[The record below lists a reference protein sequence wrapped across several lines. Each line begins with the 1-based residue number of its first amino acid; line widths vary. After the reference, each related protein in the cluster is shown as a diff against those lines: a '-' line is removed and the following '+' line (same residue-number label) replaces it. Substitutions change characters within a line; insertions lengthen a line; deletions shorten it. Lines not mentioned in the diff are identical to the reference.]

1 MNPRRSLVEAAE
13 QIALNEQFKLKS
25 INYKPKSG
33 IRGVASNRGIDKTGM
48 SPRLLPNNKREKP
61 SVRKLPDRLDGI
73 KMPGMPD
80 RPGGFRR
87 DPGFNIPDTPDRGPG
102 GVRMPGPDFSG
113 DTPPKGYMVNPIYK
127 PREGIRRTMEHRKS
141 DQKFIPDNP
150 INRLLNSPRK
160 SAGDTKR
167 PSVAPV
173 PSMYDKFKK
182 FKKASDARYETSTRD
197 RVNEK

>member
-25 INYKPKSG
+25 IDYKPKSR
-33 IRGVASNRGIDKTGM
+33 IRGVAYDKVSAVPPPRFQDSGRKRPKITRMPDESGE
-48 SPRLLPNNKREKP
+48 SPL
-61 SVRKLPDRLDGI
+61 RKGPYIL
-73 KMPGMPD
+73 D

-113 DTPPKGYMVNPIYK
+113 DTPPKGYMVNPSYK
-127 PREGIRRTMEHRKS
+127 PRDPGDIRADNRRS
-141 DQKFIPDNP
+141 DEKFIPDT
-150 INRLLNSPRK
+150 IMNRILYSPRK
-160 SAGDTKR
+160 SPGDTKR

-173 PSMYDKFKK
+173 PSMYDKFK
-182 FKKASDARYETSTRD
+182 R
-197 RVNEK
+197 

>member
-25 INYKPKSG
+25 IDYKPKSG
-33 IRGVASNRGIDKTGM
+33 IRGVASNRGVDKTGM
-48 SPRLLPNNKREKP
+48 PPRLLPNNKREKP

-80 RPGGFRR
+80 LPDGFRR
-87 DPGFNIPDTPDRGPG
+87 DKGFNIPDTPDRGPG

-113 DTPPKGYMVNPIYK
+113 DTPPKGYVVNPVYK
-127 PREGIRRTMEHRKS
+127 PRDPNDMRADSRRS
-141 DQKFIPDNP
+141 DKKFIRDTDLPFLRNTRP
-150 INRLLNSPRK
+150 PK

-173 PSMYDKFKK
+173 PSMYDKFKM
-182 FKKASDARYETSTRD
+182 
-197 RVNEK
+197 